1 MKITTTINDRY
12 GRILGMKIPETKEVY
27 KNIKKDIKSLVDV
40 DNAEFDTVD
49 WLMNREI
56 TDYVYKTVPKMLKSI
71 AGFDVTK
78 FYEVL

>member
-1 MKITTTINDRY
+1 MTENLT
-12 GRILGMKIPETKEVY
+12 E
-27 KNIKKDIKSLVDV
+27 
-40 DNAEFDTVD
+40 NAEFDTVD

-56 TDYVYKTVPKMLKSI
+56 TDYVYKAVPKMLKSI